1 MRYKELC
8 EINNSELSGY
18 LPPLILMKSENVS
31 ECPADL
37 ARIITIVNKLPE
49 DGTDLLFQVAK
60 LSEDFKNEVHG
71 PNARRVRI
79 PKYDEAEMRAT
90 FIEDP
95 RLPMR
100 EYFKVLRRM
109 ETCQPEYYRKLLE
122 IVPTALHQDFNLLLG
137 FQFTLAI
144 EELKSWISE
153 RSVLFALVRG
163 YRHTLIFRESSG
175 FNRGLL
181 RFPLPGVFFGFE
193 ENDLIVFPGTG
204 SLTLLNTNTKLIRRI
219 RECPI
224 CNCLYWAKRL
234 GGKRNESSTCQ
245 AKRCSDNF
253 HQRKRRIR
261 ELEEAL
267 RREQKTLTRFSKGL
281 SPSNSLLT
289 DQQLIV
295 SRLEK
300 KIEEEKK
307 RNGDL

>member
-1 MRYKELC
+1 
-8 EINNSELSGY
+8 
-18 LPPLILMKSENVS
+18 MKSENVS

-37 ARIITIVNKLPE
+37 TRLIAIVNKLPE
-49 DGTDLLFQVAK
+49 DSGDLLEQAAK
-60 LSEDFKNEVHG
+60 LHEDFKNEIHG

-79 PKYDEAEMRAT
+79 PKYDEAEMRT
-90 FIEDP
+90 MFIEDP

-109 ETCQPEYYRKLLE
+109 DTCQPEYFQRLME
-122 IVPTALHQDFNLLLG
+122 IVPTTLHEDFNILPGLK
-137 FQFTLAI
+137 FTLAI
-144 EELKSWISE
+144 EELQSWVSE

-163 YRHTLIFRESSG
+163 YRHTEEFRESSA
-175 FNRGLL
+175 FDRGML

-193 ENDLIVFPGTG
+193 KNDAIVFPGTR
-204 SLTLLNTNTKLIRRI
+204 SLTILNTNTKLIRRI

-224 CNCLYWAKRL
+224 CNRLYWAKRL

-261 ELEEAL
+261 ELQEAL
-267 RREQKTLTRFSKGL
+267 RREQKTLTKFSKGL

-289 DQQLIV
+289 EQQLIV
-295 SRLEK
+295 SKLEK

>member
-1 MRYKELC
+1 MIYKELC
-8 EINNSELSGY
+8 GNSNPELFGC

-31 ECPADL
+31 ECPAEL
-37 ARIITIVNKLPE
+37 ARIISIVNKLPE
-49 DGTDLLFQVAK
+49 DGADLLMQIAK
-60 LSEDFKNEVHG
+60 LREDFNKEVHG

-79 PKYDEAEMRAT
+79 PKFDEVEMRAT
-90 FIEDP
+90 LIEDP

-109 ETCQPEYYRKLLE
+109 ESCQPEYYEKLLN
-122 IVPTALHQDFNLLLG
+122 IVPATLHEDFNTLPGL
-137 FQFTLAI
+137 QFTLAV
-144 EELKSWISE
+144 EELQSWISE

-163 YRHTLIFRESSG
+163 YRHTEEFRESSVTD
-175 FNRGLL
+175 RGLL
-181 RFPLPGVFFGFE
+181 RFPLPGVFFGFD
-193 ENDLIVFPGTG
+193 NSDAIVFPGTR
-204 SLTLLNTNTKLIRRI
+204 SLTILNTNTKLIRRI

-224 CNCLYWAKRL
+224 CNRLYWAKRL

-267 RREQKTLTRFSKGL
+267 RREQKTLTKFRKNL

-295 SRLEK
+295 SKLEK
-300 KIEEEKK
+300 KMEEEKK

>member
-1 MRYKELC
+1 
-8 EINNSELSGY
+8 
-18 LPPLILMKSENVS
+18 MKSEKVS

-37 ARIITIVNKLPE
+37 ARIIVIVNKLPE
-49 DGTDLLFQVAK
+49 SSSDLLEKTAE
-60 LSEDFKNEVHG
+60 LHEEFKNEIHG

-79 PKYDEAEMRAT
+79 PKYDETEMRTT

-95 RLPMR
+95 RLTMR

-109 ETCQPEYYRKLLE
+109 DTCQPEYFQRLLE
-122 IVPTALHQDFNLLLG
+122 IVPATLHGDFNTLPGL
-137 FQFTLAI
+137 QFTLAV
-144 EELKSWISE
+144 EELQSWISE

-163 YRHTLIFRESSG
+163 YRHTEEFRESSAID
-175 FNRGLL
+175 RGLL

-193 ENDLIVFPGTG
+193 NDDSIIFPGTQ
-204 SLTLLNTNTKLIRRI
+204 SLTILNTNTKLIRRI

-224 CNCLYWAKRL
+224 CNRLYWAKRL
-234 GGKRNESSTCQ
+234 GGIRHESSTCQ

-261 ELEEAL
+261 ELAEAL
-267 RREQKTLTRFSKGL
+267 RREQKTLAKFIKGL
-281 SPSNSLLT
+281 SPSNSLVT
-289 DQQLIV
+289 DQQRIV
-295 SRLEK
+295 SKLEK